1 MTHEIGQQSYTIQIN
16 EDQRAMLTA
25 ALLAYAYPAC
35 FEKDDREELDLLA
48 LMLQTLPEDEKETP
62 KALHGFCL

>member
-25 ALLAYAYPAC
+25 ALLEYAYPAC
-35 FEKDDREELDLLA
+35 FEAEDREELDLLA
-48 LMLQTLPEDEKETP
+48 LMFQTLPEEEKNTP
-62 KALHGFCL
+62 KVLHGFCL